1 MIYLENT
8 ISGPVTELLCFTAGA
23 TPEIY
28 QPAFLDPYGR
38 TVGISLR
45 KLF

>member
-1 MIYLENT
+1 
-8 ISGPVTELLCFTAGA
+8 VTLALSNIFNRRQDIHDGAGVI
-23 TPEIY
+23 PEIY

-38 TVGISLR
+38 TLGIAFR

>member
-1 MIYLENT
+1 
-8 ISGPVTELLCFTAGA
+8 VTLALTNIFNRRQDIHNGAGA